1 MLAVVLL
8 SDFVIV
14 VAAVTDGFDR
24 IKWTLGQE
32 NIIKQ
37 KSEGEVFILICS
49 AIVLPWGD
57 RVRLTGR

>member
-8 SDFVIV
+8 SDFFIV

-49 AIVLPWGD
+49 AIVLP
-57 RVRLTGR
+57 